1 MKGNII
7 AFFVLSFG
15 IFLCG
20 TDAVR
25 KSSSKSCRLKKDV
38 ITAPAAGQQP
48 LAPSTTCLSG
58 TACAIGPSPSSSAA
72 PTYSAV
78 VQRPRFPY
86 GDQKIRGVNL
96 GGWFVLEPWVNPSMF
111 NQTGKDFIVDEWTY
125 GYYQTRDVAQLII
138 EKHWDTWITEDDFA
152 AIAQAGLNHV
162 RIPMPFWSVPTANTS
177 TLPFLSGS
185 WSRLLRAVSWA
196 SKYDLSVIIDIH
208 GAPGSQNGYD
218 NSGLRLDSP
227 QWQTA
232 PENVNHTLQVFS
244 VLINEFGNFDKW
256 GGTVGAIEALNE
268 PAAFL
273 ADVLPVTNQYWN
285 DAYQILK
292 EWRLGQGTESA
303 NGTVDPNEINMV
315 IMDGFIGV
323 QNYQGFLTPPQ
334 AEGVLMDTAS
344 FAIQSL
350 DRSPLADMPMLSI
363 CRLQHCYQ
371 IFNQDQIML
380 SQQDHVSQA
389 CAIGANTASEA
400 AGGLWTFVGEWSTSP
415 TDCTPWINGRFTD
428 SVWVTA
434 VDGRTC
440 DGLTGS
446 WQTFSDDYKN
456 FLAQYFEA
464 QVMGYEQT
472 QGWVYWFVVDDND
485 VEGK

>member
-1 MKGNII
+1 
-7 AFFVLSFG
+7 
-15 IFLCG
+15 
-20 TDAVR
+20 
-25 KSSSKSCRLKKDV
+25 
-38 ITAPAAGQQP
+38 
-48 LAPSTTCLSG
+48 
-58 TACAIGPSPSSSAA
+58 
-72 PTYSAV
+72 
-78 VQRPRFPY
+78 
-86 GDQKIRGVNL
+86 
-96 GGWFVLEPWVNPSMF
+96 
-111 NQTGKDFIVDEWTY
+111 
-125 GYYQTRDVAQLII
+125 
-138 EKHWDTWITEDDFA
+138 
-152 AIAQAGLNHV
+152 
-162 RIPMPFWSVPTANTS
+162 MPFWSVPTANTS

-344 FAIQSL
+344 FTIQSL
-350 DRSPLADMPMLSI
+350 DRSLLAEMRMLEF
-363 CRLQHCYQ
+363 CRSQHCYQ

-400 AGGLWTFVGEWSTSP
+400 AGGLWTFVGEWSTSA

-440 DGLTGS
+440 DGLTGA

-456 FLAQYFEA
+456 FLAQ
-464 QVMGYEQT
+464 
-472 QGWVYWFVVDDND
+472 
-485 VEGK
+485 

>member
-1 MKGNII
+1 
-7 AFFVLSFG
+7 
-15 IFLCG
+15 
-20 TDAVR
+20 
-25 KSSSKSCRLKKDV
+25 
-38 ITAPAAGQQP
+38 
-48 LAPSTTCLSG
+48 
-58 TACAIGPSPSSSAA
+58 
-72 PTYSAV
+72 
-78 VQRPRFPY
+78 
-86 GDQKIRGVNL
+86 
-96 GGWFVLEPWVNPSMF
+96 
-111 NQTGKDFIVDEWTY
+111 
-125 GYYQTRDVAQLII
+125 
-138 EKHWDTWITEDDFA
+138 
-152 AIAQAGLNHV
+152 
-162 RIPMPFWSVPTANTS
+162 MPFWSVPTANAS

-273 ADVLPVTNQYWN
+273 DDVLPVTNQYWN
-285 DAYQILK
+285 DAYQILR
-292 EWRLGQGTESA
+292 EWRLERGTESA
-303 NGTVDPNEINMV
+303 NGTVDPDEIKMV

-323 QNYQGFLTPPQ
+323 QNYQGFLAPPQQ

-344 FAIQSL
+344 FTIQSL
-350 DRSPLADMPMLSI
+350 ARSLLADMPMLAF

-371 IFNQDQIML
+371 IFNQEQIML
-380 SQQDHVSQA
+380 SQRDHVPQA

-415 TDCTPWINGRFTD
+415 TDCTPWLNGRFTGSD
-428 SVWVTA
+428 WVTA

-456 FLAQYFEA
+456 FLAQ
-464 QVMGYEQT
+464 
-472 QGWVYWFVVDDND
+472 
-485 VEGK
+485 